1 MSEDKRKLFSIVVP
15 IYGNE
20 KNIPITIPYF
30 ISKLDLFPKYD
41 VEIIMVCDGSPDASY
56 EEMKTMYERYPGII
70 RIVNFT
76 RNFGQGAAV
85 HCGMD
90 MAKGDIIG
98 VISCDMQD
106 PFELFVDMVA
116 AWEEGY
122 KLVIASR
129 KGRNE
134 SGVSTQAAKLLHRLV
149 NRFVDRRYPTGG
161 FDFFLVDRKVAEQ
174 FCQIDAANGSMQ
186 MLLIWMGYKYKNIE
200 YIREERKVGKSGYN
214 FWRKLNVAIGI
225 FVTYST
231 LFTQIWAFIGGGLGL
246 VGAIAFLVTLV
257 MLLNGLHTGIWLV
270 ISFVALCTGL
280 VLCSVSAVGEY
291 IWRIFDNS
299 KHRPRYVIDESYE

>member
-200 YIREERKVGKSGYN
+200 YIREERKVGKSGYK